1 MSNIEKIE
9 NSTKS
14 ILLYISS
21 EEGKEVVKKYFKNV
35 SRRGL
40 SDPNYSDMIEV
51 LDLWTGTTEDGVQF
65 GSAFVDRSKITS
77 YLRESYCSAS

>member
-40 SDPNYSDMIEV
+40 SDPNYSDMIEILHYLTFLLHYLPYHLHHKYLLV
-51 LDLWTGTTEDGVQF
+51 LYHLLQ
-65 GSAFVDRSKITS
+65 
-77 YLRESYCSAS
+77 LL